1 MKLSKLIKLR
11 CKVSKHT
18 EMREGIEVVYKTL
31 WLLVAK
37 AWVVFGNNEGRS
49 KGVIVR
55 ECYDGKRKLKA

>member
-1 MKLSKLIKLR
+1 
-11 CKVSKHT
+11 
-18 EMREGIEVVYKTL
+18 MREGIEVVYKTL